1 MTSLRY
7 LGPMHWGA
15 SASLAPGGTMTGETA
30 SLDDAVRFLWEPGRV
45 NGDAQ
50 RLNGRSEWGER
61 QDLPKS

>member
-1 MTSLRY
+1 
-7 LGPMHWGA
+7 MHWGA